1 MPNLILFTD
10 SCEIRRNINRGSV
23 NIITS
28 DYWKPSFIIL
38 FHILMCVIIV
48 YQSSFFNLLRDDTSP
63 QIVVCPPAHSLIHAC
78 MYALGCLPYT
88 CTSDCHHIPDGQ
100 TDQSQPWR
108 TFPQFHNHTTSW
120 CTWNRIQQKTNKRN
134 KIKQNKTRGLQRW
147 LNLLSWQLTL
157 LTCNQK
163 RQTLESW
170 GQIIHGELTCSAIV
184 IDDEC
189 CRCWWSW
196 KSASLSPP
204 KRASGAT
211 SKLENSWL
219 ISDSSLSSWSPP
231 SLFKLFKLMMQNEGA
246 SFLLHCFHPFFF
258 PRN

>member
-10 SCEIRRNINRGSV
+10 SCGIRRNINRGSV
-23 NIITS
+23 NIATS

-48 YQSSFFNLLRDDTSP
+48 YESSFFNLLRDDTSP
-63 QIVVCPPAHSLIHAC
+63 QIAVCPPARSLIHSC
-78 MYALGCLPYT
+78 KYALGCLPNT

-108 TFPQFHNHTTSW
+108 TFPQFHNQLQVDAHET
-120 CTWNRIQQKTNKRN
+120 NYNKKT
-134 KIKQNKTRGLQRW
+134 KQNKRVTEMIESPVLAA
-147 LNLLSWQLTL
+147 NL
-157 LTCNQK
+157 LTCNHK

-170 GQIIHGELTCSAIV
+170 RQIIHGELTCSAMV

-211 SKLENSWL
+211 SKLKNSWL

-231 SLFKLFKLMMQNEGA
+231 SLFKFKLMMQLMIQVDGA
-246 SFLLHCFHPFFF
+246 NHLLHCFHRFFF
-258 PRN
+258 PS